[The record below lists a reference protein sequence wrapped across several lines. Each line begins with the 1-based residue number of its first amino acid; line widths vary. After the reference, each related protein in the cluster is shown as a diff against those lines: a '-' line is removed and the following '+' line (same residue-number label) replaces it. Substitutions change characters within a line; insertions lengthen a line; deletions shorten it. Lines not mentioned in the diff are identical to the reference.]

1 MNFNDSVQL
10 YLTAGICCLHGKLEI
25 CTEVS
30 FTSSGAMLTLDD
42 EITLQWSEILT
53 RSKISNQFEF
63 TSCLT

>member
-30 FTSSGAMLTLDD
+30 FTLSGAMLTLDD
-42 EITLQWSEILT
+42 EITLQ
-53 RSKISNQFEF
+53 
-63 TSCLT
+63 